1 MLPFV
6 QLYFSNTKS
15 KFHQKFVTL
24 KISHDISC
32 QLIYSLD
39 IEFLITKIFIKF
51 YNVVLGEYKAIKG
64 GTRNFYKN
72 SKAKIFIC
80 IFDFVSYNPRR
91 NGIEFNLFTC
101 FILTFLIYLSLLLLY
116 FQELIIF

>member
-6 QLYFSNTKS
+6 QLYFSDTKS

-32 QLIYSLD
+32 QLIYSPD

-51 YNVVLGEYKAIKG
+51 YNFVLGEYK
-64 GTRNFYKN
+64 
-72 SKAKIFIC
+72 SIFIY
-80 IFDFVSYNPRR
+80 ILDFVSYNPRR